1 MHDPE
6 LVSSSEGTETRVEPI
21 VCIECRRPWLDPGER
36 WRIYVLDEDPPEA
49 VPYCSACARRE
60 FG

>member
-1 MHDPE
+1 MAEHE
-6 LVSSSEGTETRVEPI
+6 LIPSGSAPTRVEPLS
-21 VCIECRRPWLDPGER
+21 CIECGRRWLDGRER

-49 VPYCSACARRE
+49 VPYCPDCARRE